1 MDRLDKDKICGLPAG
16 RLSARI
22 TALIPGPDTD
32 RILLDSWPRLTYLRE
47 PNAAW
52 GFLRR
57 SPLVAVKQGLPH
69 RLHPAVSPDG
79 SGRFVSDWQKD
90 GPPRGESR
98 TNTKGQK
105 MFAVIKTG
113 GKQYRVAAN
122 DVLTIEKLDGAA
134 GDTVEFNEI
143 LMVGEG
149 AGASVGAPFVEGAM
163 VVAEVV
169 EQGRARKVIAFKKR
183 RRQNSKRIRG
193 HRQHQTVVKI
203 TDILTGGAKPSKKAA
218 AKKEAAPKAEAPAK
232 TEAAA
237 TAAPVHRTRR
247 RA

>member
-1 MDRLDKDKICGLPAG
+1 
-16 RLSARI
+16 
-22 TALIPGPDTD
+22 
-32 RILLDSWPRLTYLRE
+32 
-47 PNAAW
+47 
-52 GFLRR
+52 
-57 SPLVAVKQGLPH
+57 
-69 RLHPAVSPDG
+69 
-79 SGRFVSDWQKD
+79 
-90 GPPRGESR
+90 
-98 TNTKGQK
+98 

-122 DVLTIEKLDGAA
+122 DVLTIEKLEGEA
-134 GDTVEFNEI
+134 GDTVEFGEV

-149 AGASVGAPFVEGAM
+149 AGATVGAPFVDGAM

-218 AKKEAAPKAEAPAK
+218 AKKTDAPKKDDAPKAAAK
-232 TEAAA
+232 SEAAA
-237 TAAPVHRTRR
+237 APMFTAPEGDGDNLTKIKGIGPVAAGQLNEQGITTFAQIAALTDAEIASIDEAMPFSADQISDWRDQ
-247 RA
+247 AKDLAK